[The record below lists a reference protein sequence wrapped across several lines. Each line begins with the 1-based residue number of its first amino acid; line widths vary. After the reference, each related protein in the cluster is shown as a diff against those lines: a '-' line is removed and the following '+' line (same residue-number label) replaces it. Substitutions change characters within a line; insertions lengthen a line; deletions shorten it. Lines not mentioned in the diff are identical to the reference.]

1 MQHSTAQ
8 HNTAQHQHYTAQ
20 HNASQH
26 VTAHLRSAQHS
37 TAQHS
42 TLQRRAVQLHYP
54 TNWKHTEHSDSFVV
68 FQIHLELAKYNEI
81 GRLTENEP
89 DMESALY
96 HLELAATCGVVKA
109 LLTMA
114 EIFLQLPH
122 EILDTTTVQVSG
134 YGTQMKVDLLP
145 ITTYYLWPSTK
156 KN

>member
-8 HNTAQHQHYTAQ
+8 YSTAQ

-26 VTAHLRSAQHS
+26 VTAHLRS
-37 TAQHS
+37 AQHS